1 MVNGKNIA
9 VLLVTRGA
17 VDTRNAVVQ
26 MARERMTGQLR
37 IDAVR
42 AACRIQL
49 VDRRHRPASIKEAGR
64 N

>member
-42 AACRIQL
+42 AACRIHEQHTTL
-49 VDRRHRPASIKEAGR
+49 LLRESRF
-64 N
+64 